1 MGGKGGTISRLLNV
15 GRVVLKVTPSL
26 GKAVEHRIIG
36 GTTEGIYSDKD
47 FEEDLDLIVEPLNI
61 KGYELIE
68 L

>member
-1 MGGKGGTISRLLNV
+1 MGGKGGTISRLLN
-15 GRVVLKVTPSL
+15 VVLKVTPSL